1 MRPPRRPSST
11 SSASD
16 AGNRIASLLAAPA
29 GGWLPPEQETRPP
42 EQETRPSEQETR
54 PPEEPRAG
62 GRGGQV
68 VGAEAV
74 EARVEPR
81 SWDADPDD
89 PLDDDPRSWDADPD
103 DPLDDDPLDL
113 HPDPP
118 DPSPKSAGLPGRLT
132 GLLPP
137 SVRHG
142 RLDPGRRGAAALVA
156 VTLLAAL
163 AAWGVVLRGRPEQ
176 VAVPDVVDRGRP
188 VATSGPGS
196 SIRPG
201 NAADDASELVVA
213 VAGQVVRPGVVR
225 LPTGSR
231 VGDAVAAAGGA
242 LPGAST
248 GLLNLARKVVDGE
261 QVLVGGDPAPGAAG
275 QEGPVGRESAAGRAA
290 AGGRLDLNTA
300 TATDLDAL
308 PGIGPVLAQRIV
320 DWRVENDRFGSVEQ
334 LREVTG
340 IGEAKFQ
347 DLKAKVTV

>member
-1 MRPPRRPSST
+1 MRTPRRPSST

-42 EQETRPSEQETR
+42 EQETRP
-54 PPEEPRAG
+54 PEEPRAG

-74 EARVEPR
+74 QARVE
-81 SWDADPDD
+81 
-89 PLDDDPRSWDADPD
+89 PRSWDADPD

-196 SIRPG
+196 STRPG

-261 QVLVGGDPAPGAAG
+261 QVLVGVDPAPGAAG